1 MIRAEKMQQVVQ
13 QESRSRFVMKSRRKS
28 EHLRNLLRIKMNEK
42 TIVDNFFFRLDSFL
56 SHCFYSMFSKEFRNR
71 CILKSLINISTY
83 FC

>member
-1 MIRAEKMQQVVQ
+1 MQEVVQ

-42 TIVDNFFFRLDSFL
+42 TFVISSFAWTAFCLIVFILCFLGNF
-56 SHCFYSMFSKEFRNR
+56 EIVR